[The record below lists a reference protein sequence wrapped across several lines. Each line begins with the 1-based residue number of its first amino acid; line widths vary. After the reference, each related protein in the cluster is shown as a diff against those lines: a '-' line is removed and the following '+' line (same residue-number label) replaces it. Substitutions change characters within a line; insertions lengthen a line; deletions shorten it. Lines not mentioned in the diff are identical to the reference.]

1 MLLPEPD
8 TPEAESPEPQAD
20 TVATMTHDSFKIG
33 ILGSGN
39 ISDTHARAALGVPGV
54 EIVAVQGRTLPKAT
68 QLAERYGGRAF
79 EDLNQFLDHRPMD
92 AVLIG
97 SPSGLHAQ
105 HGIAAA
111 ERGFHVLVEKPLD
124 ITVERSDA
132 LIAAVQRAGVTLG
145 VFFQD
150 RLKPDVVQMK
160 AIVSDGVLGR
170 PLLASGRV
178 KWYRPPEYY
187 GGSRW
192 RGTHALDGGGALIN
206 QAIHTIDLLLYV
218 LGPIAR
224 VDARAGTKFHKIEVE
239 DTVVATLEF
248 ENGALG
254 VFEASTAVFPGY
266 ARRVEITG
274 SNGTVILEHDAI
286 VNVDLVP
293 GADPES
299 RYARAPAAPGA
310 SAANAASPIVA
321 DATPHQRIVDDFVR
335 AIRTGGTPICDGPEG
350 RRSVA
355 VCEAIYR
362 SARLGAPVDV
372 AGV

>member
-1 MLLPEPD
+1 M
-8 TPEAESPEPQAD
+8 S
-20 TVATMTHDSFKIG
+20 HDSFKVG

-39 ISDTHARAALGVPGV
+39 ISDTHARAARAVPGV
-54 EIVAVQGRTLPKAT
+54 EIVAVQGRTMAKAAR
-68 QLAERYGGRAF
+68 LAELCGGRAF
-79 EDLNQFLDHRPMD
+79 DDLDQFLDYRPMD

-111 ERGFHVLVEKPLD
+111 QRGLHLLVEKPLD
-124 ITVERSDA
+124 ITVERADA
-132 LIAAVQRAGVTLG
+132 LIAAVKRGGVTLG

-160 AIVSDGVLGR
+160 TMLQAGVLGKA
-170 PLLASGRV
+170 LLASGRV

-187 GGSRW
+187 GASRW
-192 RGTHALDGGGALIN
+192 RGTYALDGGGALIN

-218 LGPIAR
+218 VGPIAR
-224 VDARAGTKFHKIEVE
+224 VDARAGTKLHTIEVE

-274 SNGTVILEHDAI
+274 SNGTVILEHDEI
-286 VNVDLVP
+286 VHVDLVP

-299 RYARAPAAPGA
+299 RYARAPAAPGG

-321 DATPHQRIVDDFVR
+321 DATPHLRIVDDFVR
-335 AIRTGGTPICDGPEG
+335 AVRTGGAPICDGPEG

-362 SARLGAPVDV
+362 SARMNAPVDV
-372 AGV
+372 VGM

>member
-1 MLLPEPD
+1 M
-8 TPEAESPEPQAD
+8 S
-20 TVATMTHDSFKIG
+20 HDSIKVG

-39 ISDTHARAALGVPGV
+39 ISDTHARAARAAPGA
-54 EIVAVQGRTLPKAT
+54 EIVAVLGRTLPKAAR
-68 QLAERYGGRAF
+68 LAELYGGRAF
-79 EDLNQFLDHRPMD
+79 EDLDQFLAYRPMD

-111 ERGFHVLVEKPLD
+111 ERGLHVLVEKPLD
-124 ITVERSDA
+124 ITVERADA
-132 LIAAVQRAGVTLG
+132 LIAAVKHAGVTLG

-160 AIVSDGVLGR
+160 TMLTAGVLGK
-170 PLLASGRV
+170 PVLASGRV

-192 RGTHALDGGGALIN
+192 RGTYALDGGGALIN

-218 LGPIAR
+218 VGPIAR
-224 VDARAGTKFHKIEVE
+224 VDARAGTKLHKIEVE

-274 SNGTVILEHDAI
+274 SSGTVILEHDEI
-286 VNVDLVP
+286 VNVDLAP
-293 GADPES
+293 GADPDS

-310 SAANAASPIVA
+310 AANAASPIVA
-321 DATPHQRIVDDFVR
+321 DATPHQRIVDDFIR
-335 AIRTGGTPICDGPEG
+335 AIRTGSSPICHGPEG

-362 SARLGAPVDV
+362 SARSGGPVDV
-372 AGV
+372 ASV